1 MATSFFIL
9 YFILISFFNN
19 KEVNELFNKKKT
31 SVLDFIYILI
41 IMATGGAYLTIFI
54 FGEKFIIGHLFISQ
68 GGNKDIIIW
77 SSLLFVFILAVFSS
91 PNIKK

>member
-1 MATSFFIL
+1 
-9 YFILISFFNN
+9 
-19 KEVNELFNKKKT
+19 
-31 SVLDFIYILI
+31 
-41 IMATGGAYLTIFI
+41 MATGGVYLTIFI
-54 FGEKFIIGHLFISQ
+54 FGEKFIIGYLFISQ